1 MIDPRTPVL
10 VGVGA
15 VSERATDV
23 VDARS
28 AIDLMAVALER
39 SADGSPS
46 LLAAIDV
53 VMVPEGTWLHT
64 DPGRLLAAG
73 VGASA
78 RTLLAEVGVLQS
90 TLFSRAAEL
99 IASGDAE
106 VVAIVGG
113 EAKHRDRL
121 LTKAG
126 LGIDEDRAPGTAPD
140 ETIAPVGDIL
150 SMLEIERDL
159 AVPAQQYAVMENALR
174 VAEGLTIDEHRG
186 RLAELWAGFS
196 EVAVD
201 NPNAWNR
208 EPVSAELLADGGPV
222 NPMISSPYTR
232 LHCSQ
237 WNVDQAGAVIVCSAE
252 AARRHGVATERWVFP
267 HAAAESNTMIPLT
280 QRAELG
286 ACAAFGLA
294 GFAVAGHVG
303 VLLRDVEQRE
313 LYSCF
318 PSAVQIQARELGLTD
333 ERSLTLSGGMSFAGG
348 PLNNFTLQ
356 AFEPFVARLRERPD
370 DLGLVTA
377 VSGMI
382 TKQGVAVWSATPPE
396 RPFAS
401 FDVSEEARAETATV
415 EVDARYEGSAEV
427 ESSTVV
433 HQGGVPWR
441 AVVLARTP
449 YGTRAVVRSDDPGV
463 AASLVTDEWT
473 GREIHC
479 VGEWFEV

>member
-15 VSERATDV
+15 VSTRAESLD
-23 VDARS
+23 DAMS
-28 AIDLMAVALER
+28 ALDLMALALER
-39 SADGSPS
+39 SAEGTTS
-46 LLAAIDV
+46 LLPAIDV
-53 VMVPEGTWLHT
+53 IMVPEGTWLLT
-64 DPGRLLAAG
+64 DPGRLLAAR

-78 RTLLAEVGVLQS
+78 RTLLAEIGVLQS
-90 TLFSRAAEL
+90 TLFTRAAEL
-99 IASGDAE
+99 IARGDAE

-126 LGIDEDRAPGTAPD
+126 LGVDEDRSPGTAPD
-140 ETIAPVGDIL
+140 ETLAPDGDIL

-159 AVPAQQYAVMENALR
+159 AVPAQQYAVIENALR
-174 VAEGLTIDEHRG
+174 VAAGLSIDDHRHG
-186 RLAELWAGFS
+186 LAELWAGFS
-196 EVAVD
+196 AVAVG

-208 EPVSAELLADGGPV
+208 DPVLPGMLADGGAA
-222 NPMISSPYTR
+222 NPTISSPYTR

-237 WNVDQAGAVIVCSAE
+237 WNVDQAGAVIMCSVD
-252 AARRHGVATERWVFP
+252 AARRFGVATERWVYP
-267 HAAAESNTMIPLT
+267 YAAAESNTMIPLT

-286 ACAAFGLA
+286 ACPAFGMA
-294 GFAVAGHVG
+294 GFAVASHIG
-303 VLLRDVEQRE
+303 VALADVEQYE

-318 PSAVQIQARELGLTD
+318 PSAVQIQARELGLD
-333 ERSLTLSGGMSFAGG
+333 ADRPLTLSGGMGFAGG

-356 AFEPFVARLRERPD
+356 AFEPFVARLREQPS

-377 VSGMI
+377 ISGMI
-382 TKQGVAVWSATPPE
+382 TKQGVGVWSATPPE

-401 FDVSEEARAETATV
+401 FDVSAEARAETATV
-415 EVDARYEGSAEV
+415 EVDAGYEGPATV

-449 YGTRAVVRSDDPGV
+449 SGSRAVVRSDDPGI

-473 GREIHC
+473 DREIHC
-479 VGEWFEV
+479 VAEWFEV